1 MGQQQLLL
9 IILAMILVGIA
20 IFFAITLF
28 VQKAVDSKR
37 DLLLNEGGNI
47 ATDALGYCKKPVG
60 MGGGGN
66 SFLGWTIPQSML
78 ITPAGNYKAIVYKD
92 SVIIIGTGNDV
103 TNGTDSVKVQ
113 FSVYHSTYTTQI
125 IN

>member
-1 MGQQQLLL
+1 M
-9 IILAMILVGIA
+9 IIVGVGIV
-20 IFFAITLF
+20 FAITLF
-28 VQKAVDSKR
+28 RQKAVDSKR

-47 ATDALGYCKKPVG
+47 ATDAILFCKRPVG

-66 SFLGWTIPQSML
+66 SFYGWSIPPS
-78 ITPAGNYKAIVYKD
+78 IVTTASGNYVATIFQD

-113 FSVYHSTYTTQI
+113 FSVYHDTYTSKI